1 MNVRF
6 NTYLLGALFSLF
18 AYQTN
23 AQGFGV
29 RIDTVNVQQ
38 GQEVCVPVRAKGFND
53 IITFQYALS
62 WDPQVLQL
70 VRTQNY
76 NVTCISASDFAYPNP
91 STLLISWASSS
102 GMCRSIP
109 DDEILYELCFLAI
122 GPAGSSS
129 SIMVGNPGIPSA
141 GNAEALNCLSED
153 IYVEDENGPGLVT
166 IEAVS
171 STSDA
176 NGKSSSNFQMFP
188 NPTQSST
195 SVTLHSET
203 MSKANLLVT
212 DAAGKKVF
220 EFNTSVQA
228 GENTFEIPAN
238 SLNVKGMYQ
247 VTLQTAQGVSSQM
260 LSVQ

>member
-6 NTYLLGALFSLF
+6 NSYVLGALLSLF

-23 AQGFGV
+23 AQGFSIS
-29 RIDTVNVQQ
+29 IDTVNVQQ

-53 IITFQYALS
+53 IISFQYRLS
-62 WDPQVLQL
+62 WDPQVLQY
-70 VRTQNY
+70 VGVQNI
-76 NVTCISASDFAYPNP
+76 NLPGLTASNFGSSSPIDLYV
-91 STLLISWASSS
+91 SWASLT
-102 GMCRSIP
+102 GLCVTLP
-109 DDEILYELCFLAI
+109 DGEILYELCFLAI
-122 GPAGSSS
+122 GPPGSSS
-129 SIMVGNPGIPSA
+129 SIVVGNPGIPSA
-141 GNAEALNCLSED
+141 GNAEALHCLGED
-153 IYVEDENGPGLVT
+153 IYIEDENGPGLIT

-171 STSDA
+171 STSEA

-188 NPTQSST
+188 NPTQSFT
-195 SVTLHSET
+195 SVILHSET
-203 MSKANLLVT
+203 TSKGNLLVT

-228 GENTFEIPAN
+228 GENTFEIPDK
-238 SLNVKGMYQ
+238 SLNIKGMYQ